1 MAIDAVLKL
10 FKTFKLFLM
19 KSLGF
24 KILFEKNVFRP
35 WTNFSVSLIISY
47 LSTSFRKINTTSKNI
62 VLLYA
67 IHYDLLIKIDTNI
80 TGVFFKLRWFF
91 SFNCKTNGNCLK
103 KVRRLSVRKWHFTE
117 NFQNKVY
124 PTWDVLAS
132 QVTSKL

>member
-91 SFNCKTNGNCLK
+91 SFNCKTNGNYLK
-103 KVRRLSVRKWHFTE
+103 KKWEGYVYESDTLLKIFKTRFT
-117 NFQNKVY
+117 QRGM
-124 PTWDVLAS
+124 S
-132 QVTSKL
+132 